1 MRLSLIVILNFALCM
16 MYILCGCQQGKEKQL
31 TTSDH
36 THKKLNTATIG
47 SRKDSIQQKV
57 FYNYFILLGQSAE
70 KKEGYTQQQMDS
82 LEKIISLR
90 KKF

>member
-1 MRLSLIVILNFALCM
+1 MNLSPIAILIFTLLLACVLCR
-16 MYILCGCQQGKEKQL
+16 CQQGKKKQL
-31 TTSDH
+31 TTDH
-36 THKKLNTATIG
+36 IYKKLNTTTTIG
-47 SRKDSIQQKV
+47 SKKDSSQRQS
-57 FYNYFILLGQSAE
+57 FYNYFILLGQRAE